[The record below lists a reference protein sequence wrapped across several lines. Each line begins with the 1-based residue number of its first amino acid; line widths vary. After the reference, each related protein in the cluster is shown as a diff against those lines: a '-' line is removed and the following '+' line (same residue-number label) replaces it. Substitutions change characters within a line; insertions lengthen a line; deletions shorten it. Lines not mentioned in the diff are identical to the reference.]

1 MFEKYFSLSEA
12 RRFYSVGLPIFI
24 AQLSQTGMT
33 FADTAFAGQYSAE
46 HMAAVAVG
54 GSVWMPV
61 ALLGIGCLLALSPLS
76 AQLVGS
82 GRADRAAHL
91 LRQGLWLTMGMSVVL
106 MSFFY
111 VVSLHMDAFGLE
123 PELARISGGFL
134 RAMLCGLPGFLFFV
148 NQRSFLEGFA
158 RTRPAM
164 IIGLLGLLVNVPCN
178 YVFIYG
184 KLGMPELGGVGCG
197 VASAI
202 SFWFMGLCMLY
213 YLRRD
218 PQYRSLGPLFAPLFR
233 GGSAKEPRF
242 DGALVLRVLRIGLPG
257 ALALFF
263 EVSLFALSAIL
274 LAPLGTVMVAGHQIA
289 LNFGALVFMI
299 PLSISMTATIRIGR
313 CLGAQQ
319 TERAKIVARTAL
331 SLSVIFA
338 LLIALLTVLCRKG
351 IVAIYTENVA
361 VAALATQLLLYQAA
375 YQIVDG
381 LQVTGIGVLRG
392 HNDTRVIS
400 AICFVAYWIIGL
412 PLGFALAR
420 TNLLVP
426 SMGAAGFWVAY
437 IVALGFGAACY
448 LLRVRQLH
456 AFAPEDMLLRVRR

>member
-1 MFEKYFSLSEA
+1 M
-12 RRFYSVGLPIFI
+12 V
-24 AQLSQTGMT
+24 
-33 FADTAFAGQYSAE
+33 
-46 HMAAVAVG
+46 
-54 GSVWMPV
+54 
-61 ALLGIGCLLALSPLS
+61 
-76 AQLVGS
+76 
-82 GRADRAAHL
+82 
-91 LRQGLWLTMGMSVVL
+91 
-106 MSFFY
+106 
-111 VVSLHMDAFGLE
+111 
-123 PELARISGGFL
+123 
-134 RAMLCGLPGFLFFV
+134 
-148 NQRSFLEGFA
+148 
-158 RTRPAM
+158 
-164 IIGLLGLLVNVPCN
+164 IGLLGLALNVPCN

-184 KLGMPELGGVGCG
+184 KFGLPELGGVGCG
-197 VASAI
+197 VATAI
-202 SFWFMGLCMLY
+202 SFWFSGLCMLY

-218 PQYRSLGPLFAPLFR
+218 PQYKSLGPLFAPLFR
-233 GGSAKEPRF
+233 GGSASGPRF

-319 TERAKIVARTAL
+319 AERAKIVARTAL

-351 IVAIYTENVA
+351 IVAIYTQDVA

-392 HNDTRVIS
+392 HNDTRIIS
-400 AICFVAYWIIGL
+400 VICFVAYWIIGL

-456 AFAPEDMLLRVRR
+456 ALDPEDMLLRVRR

>member
-1 MFEKYFSLSEA
+1 M
-12 RRFYSVGLPIFI
+12 V
-24 AQLSQTGMT
+24 
-33 FADTAFAGQYSAE
+33 
-46 HMAAVAVG
+46 
-54 GSVWMPV
+54 
-61 ALLGIGCLLALSPLS
+61 
-76 AQLVGS
+76 
-82 GRADRAAHL
+82 
-91 LRQGLWLTMGMSVVL
+91 
-106 MSFFY
+106 
-111 VVSLHMDAFGLE
+111 
-123 PELARISGGFL
+123 
-134 RAMLCGLPGFLFFV
+134 
-148 NQRSFLEGFA
+148 
-158 RTRPAM
+158 
-164 IIGLLGLLVNVPCN
+164 IGLLGLALNVPCN

-184 KLGMPELGGVGCG
+184 KFGLPELGGVGCG

-202 SFWFMGLCMLY
+202 SFWFMALCMLH

-218 PQYRSLGPLFAPLFR
+218 PQYKSLGPLFAPLFR
-233 GGSAKEPRF
+233 GGSPCGPRF

-289 LNFGALVFMI
+289 LNFGALVFMV
-299 PLSISMTATIRIGR
+299 PLSISMTATIRVGR
-313 CLGAQQ
+313 CMGARQ

-338 LLIALLTVLCRKG
+338 LLIALFTVLCRKG
-351 IVAIYTENVA
+351 IVAIYTEDVA

-400 AICFVAYWIIGL
+400 VICFVAYWIIGL

-437 IVALGFGAACY
+437 IVALGFGAVCY

-456 AFAPEDMLLRVRR
+456 ALAPDDMLLRVGR

>member
-76 AQLVGS
+76 AQLVGA

-91 LRQGLWLTMGMSVVL
+91 LRQGLWLTLGMSVVL

-134 RAMLCGLPGFLFFV
+134 RAMLWGLPGFLFFV

-178 YVFIYG
+178 YIFIYG

-202 SFWFMGLCMLY
+202 SFWFMALCMLY

-218 PQYRSLGPLFAPLFR
+218 PQYKSLGPLFAPLFR
-233 GGSAKEPRF
+233 GGSASGPRF

-313 CLGAQQ
+313 CLGAGQAD
-319 TERAKIVARTAL
+319 RAKLVARTAL
-331 SLSVIFA
+331 SLSVFFA
-338 LLIALLTVLCRKG
+338 LFIALLTVLCRKG
-351 IVAIYTENVA
+351 IVAIYTEDVA
-361 VAALATQLLLYQAA
+361 VAALAAQLLLYQAA

-420 TNLLVP
+420 TNLLVS

-437 IVALGFGAACY
+437 IVALGFGAVCY

-456 AFAPEDMLLRVRR
+456 GLAPEDMLLRVRR